1 MSREKMSGSEDT
13 IEDVAELRQA
23 LAEAMDEVK
32 SVRQA
37 MAEAEVKR
45 EELQRTHEEVI
56 SRVKRESDHDVMVA
70 ALRSEAIR
78 MGAHNPDDVVRLV
91 NMEGV
96 SRNDDGTVVG
106 VTEVLE
112 RTRNDRAYL
121 FGDLVRPGYSSGT
134 TVGHPA
140 PRPGEA
146 EAFNARSATDSD
158 YEARKWQFLAGA

>member
-1 MSREKMSGSEDT
+1 MSGSEDT

-37 MAEAEVKR
+37 MAEAEAR
-45 EELQRTHEEVI
+45 QEELQRNHEEVI
-56 SRVKRESDHDVMVA
+56 SRVKRESNHDVMVA

-78 MGAHNPDDVVRLV
+78 MGAHNPDDVVRLID
-91 NMEGV
+91 MEGV
-96 SRNDDGTVVG
+96 TRNEDGTVMG

-112 RTRNDRAYL
+112 RARNDRGYL
-121 FGDLVRPGYSSGT
+121 FGDVLRPGYSSGT

-140 PRPGEA
+140 PRPGEV